1 MVEVITIDDYKQ
13 VIKNTDI
20 NNISDESIQTA
31 INITTLTLDSVC
43 GSNISKRWP
52 LDETNRLHLTIEQK
66 EYIRNAFIL
75 QTKYVLDNNIDFS
88 VGTDQSTNG
97 SSSWSQTR
105 LKREQILPEVYELL
119 QTAGVYYTNAF
130 ISTSYSSANDVAR
143 CKCTCPND
151 FYCPGEKSTPI
162 DLEIGDNRYIKQYN
176 PNARRKWLFS
186 DERGLITYTSTNP
199 ERWVLDCIINGETV
213 VDPFTNIASFEMIKD
228 ILDENG
234 NSLVDPTTH
243 IANLTMLGDYI
254 KTDLSNNPNNFTNG
268 IETYN
273 FEDNQWKLNHKIEG
287 TTLGAPIKLAYL
299 GYGNPYQTE
308 VKYHCLTIEPDIN
321 NILQF
326 TFNGEGMWNT
336 ISQTAYREINI
347 TGNDDTNLI
356 IKTFG
361 STQTTNNINFNIAPN
376 QIFERNKNLLDQY
389 VSNNFVQVLNGETQT
404 YQHYVSTTSNNY
416 NLDHTM
422 NTDGY
427 FSVAFNF
434 VSNYSTA
441 WEQWYQWYEVHYST
455 DGGNTFTIYEFDSI
469 ERPANDKVI
478 SEKGW
483 NRQRHL
489 IAGPFK
495 KGTVVRFRFDNN
507 YLKVY
512 PANDGQTH
520 GYNATIMEKHI
531 KLIKKG

>member
-130 ISTSYSSANDVAR
+130 VSATYESHSKQ
-143 CKCTCPND
+143 KCTCPND

-162 DLEIGDNRYIKQYN
+162 DLEIGDSRYIKQYN

-199 ERWVLDCIINGETV
+199 ERWVLDCVINGESV
-213 VDPFTNIASFEMIKD
+213 VEPFTNIARFEMIKD

-234 NSLVDPTTH
+234 NSLIDPTTH
-243 IANLTMLGDYI
+243 TVTLDEWL
-254 KTDLSNNPNNFTNG
+254 KVDLSNNIHKFTNG
-268 IETYN
+268 IQTYR
-273 FEDNQWKLNHKIEG
+273 FKDNQWELMRVFEG
-287 TTLGAPIKLAYL
+287 STTGAPIKLAYL
-299 GYGNPYQTE
+299 GYSHLMVGDD
-308 VKYHCLTIEPDIN
+308 KYRCLTITTEYNDDKIF
-321 NILQF
+321 QF
-326 TFNGEGMWNT
+326 DFNGSGMWNT
-336 ISQTAYREINI
+336 IWATAVRALNI
-347 TGNDDTNLI
+347 TGNDNATDLI
-356 IKTFG
+356 TKT
-361 STQTTNNINFNIAPN
+361 SDLTDNINKINFNIAPN
-376 QIFERNKNLLDQY
+376 QIFERNKELIKNFITENLTY
-389 VSNNFVQVLNGETQT
+389 GVNNSTFTTIDLNGAGYYLTHAGGDNDTKCWVAPSDGTLKIKLRGNGANEQAWIMYDINGYNGAHYNCPATFGEALLTVQVRQG
-404 YQHYVSTTSNNY
+404 
-416 NLDHTM
+416 
-422 NTDGY
+422 
-427 FSVAFNF
+427 
-434 VSNYSTA
+434 
-441 WEQWYQWYEVHYST
+441 
-455 DGGNTFTIYEFDSI
+455 
-469 ERPANDKVI
+469 DKV
-478 SEKGW
+478 
-483 NRQRHL
+483 
-489 IAGPFK
+489 
-495 KGTVVRFRFDNN
+495 
-507 YLKVY
+507 YLKSFEDFTWDY
-512 PANDGQTH
+512 IRFFAN
-520 GYNATIMEKHI
+520 EWRVK
-531 KLIKKG
+531 

>member
-13 VIKNTDI
+13 VIKNTEI

-130 ISTSYSSANDVAR
+130 ISATYENHSKP
-143 CKCTCPND
+143 KCTCPDD

-176 PNARRKWLFS
+176 PNARKKWLFS

-243 IANLTMLGDYI
+243 TVTLNEWL
-254 KTDLSNNPNNFTNG
+254 KVDLSNNTHKFTNG
-268 IETYN
+268 VSIVSNSSGHWE
-273 FEDNQWKLNHKIEG
+273 EQWRLEG
-287 TTLGAPIKLAYL
+287 STTGEPIKISNHCYSTSEP
-299 GYGNPYQTE
+299 NS
-308 VKYHCLTIEPDIN
+308 KYHCLDIYPDPEYVIK
-321 NILQF
+321 F
-326 TFNGEGMWNT
+326 DFKGVGMWNA
-336 ISQTAYREINI
+336 ISQTAYNSINI

-356 IKTFG
+356 TKTFDD
-361 STQTTNNINFNIAPN
+361 SADKNNKLTFNIAPN
-376 QIFERNKNLLDQY
+376 QIFERNKTLLDNY
-389 VSNNFVQVLNGETQT
+389 IKDNFTYTPVEVYQLSDGLVTTHFDGPNSYFDFTMPEHGYISFNISHRYNRSTDPNQQTTWYQVLSNGLELPIYSQIMRSATRASDGVNFATQLSYGPYRKGDKIT
-404 YQHYVSTTSNNY
+404 VK
-416 NLDHTM
+416 
-422 NTDGY
+422 
-427 FSVAFNF
+427 
-434 VSNYSTA
+434 
-441 WEQWYQWYEVHYST
+441 
-455 DGGNTFTIYEFDSI
+455 FD
-469 ERPANDKVI
+469 ANC
-478 SEKGW
+478 
-483 NRQRHL
+483 
-489 IAGPFK
+489 
-495 KGTVVRFRFDNN
+495 VRF
-507 YLKVY
+507 Y
-512 PANDGQTH
+512 PANDGANS
-520 GYNATIMEKHI
+520 GYIPYVWIQKMG
-531 KLIKKG
+531 LIKKG

>member
-130 ISTSYSSANDVAR
+130 ISATYESHSKP
-143 CKCTCPND
+143 KCNPVED

-243 IANLTMLGDYI
+243 TVTLNEWL
-254 KTDLSNNPNNFTNG
+254 KVDLSNNPNKFTNG
-268 IETYN
+268 IETYY
-273 FEDNQWKLNHKIEG
+273 FEDNQWKLQNKVEG
-287 TTLGAPIKLAYL
+287 STKGAPIKINKNGYL
-299 GYGNPYQTE
+299 QGQVPDNLKYQGLSI
-308 VKYHCLTIEPDIN
+308 YFGAD

-326 TFNGEGMWNT
+326 MFKEFQMWNV
-336 ISQTAYREINI
+336 ISYATNVNLNLTAK
-347 TGNDDTNLI
+347 NDDTNLI
-356 IKTFG
+356 TKTFDDTG
-361 STQTTNNINFNIAPN
+361 NYNQLTYNIAPN
-376 QIFERNKNLLDQY
+376 KIFERNKELIK
-389 VSNNFVQVLNGETQT
+389 NFVMEHLTYGVNNSTFTTIDQNNAGYYLTHLGGDTNTKCWVAPSDGTLKFKFRGNGINGQAWIMYDINGYSGAHYNCPATFGEALLTMQVRQGDKVYLNGCE
-404 YQHYVSTTSNNY
+404 
-416 NLDHTM
+416 L
-422 NTDGY
+422 
-427 FSVAFNF
+427 
-434 VSNYSTA
+434 
-441 WEQWYQWYEVHYST
+441 
-455 DGGNTFTIYEFDSI
+455 
-469 ERPANDKVI
+469 
-478 SEKGW
+478 
-483 NRQRHL
+483 L
-489 IAGPFK
+489 IWDYI
-495 KGTVVRFRFDNN
+495 RFFFFFLRV
-507 YLKVY
+507 K
-512 PANDGQTH
+512 
-520 GYNATIMEKHI
+520 
-531 KLIKKG
+531 

>member
-243 IANLTMLGDYI
+243 TVTLNEWL
-254 KTDLSNNPNNFTNG
+254 KVDLSNNPNKFTNG
-268 IETYN
+268 VSLLHYQ
-273 FEDNQWKLNHKIEG
+273 DGQWKEYVRLEG
-287 TTLGAPIKLAYL
+287 ATLGAPIKMAYL
-299 GYGNPYQTE
+299 GYSSTFPRDR
-308 VKYHCLTIEPDIN
+308 KYNCLTISPDYN
-321 NILQF
+321 SVLEF
-326 TFNGEGMWNT
+326 GFNGLGMWNT
-336 ISQTAYREINI
+336 ISQAASEAINI
-347 TGNDDTNLI
+347 TGNDSDTDLI
-356 IKTFG
+356 TKVFDGTK
-361 STQTTNNINFNIAPN
+361 SNNKITFNIAPN
-376 QIFERNKNLLDQY
+376 QIFERNKELIK
-389 VSNNFVQVLNGETQT
+389 NFVMEHLTYGVNNSTYTTINLNNAGYYLTHKGGDNNTKNWVAPSDGTLAIKLNG
-404 YQHYVSTTSNNY
+404 
-416 NLDHTM
+416 
-422 NTDGY
+422 
-427 FSVAFNF
+427 
-434 VSNYSTA
+434 
-441 WEQWYQWYEVHYST
+441 
-455 DGGNTFTIYEFDSI
+455 DGGNMQAWIMYDVNGYNHTHYNFPGPFGEAITRIQV
-469 ERPANDKVI
+469 RQGDKVYLT
-478 SEKGW
+478 GYDHLNW
-483 NRQRHL
+483 NY
-489 IAGPFK
+489 I
-495 KGTVVRFRFDNN
+495 RFFPNEWRV
-507 YLKVY
+507 K
-512 PANDGQTH
+512 
-520 GYNATIMEKHI
+520 
-531 KLIKKG
+531 

>member
-130 ISTSYSSANDVAR
+130 ISATYESHSKP
-143 CKCTCPND
+143 KCACPND

-213 VDPFTNIASFEMIKD
+213 VDPLTNIASFEMIKD

-234 NSLVDPTTH
+234 NSLVDPNTH
-243 IANLTMLGDYI
+243 IANLTMLGEYI
-254 KTDLSNNPNNFTNG
+254 KTDLSNNPNKFTNG
-268 IETYN
+268 VSLLYYQDGEWREN
-273 FEDNQWKLNHKIEG
+273 VRLEG
-287 TTLGAPIKLAYL
+287 ATLGAPIKMAYL
-299 GYGNPYQTE
+299 GYGNTHQTE
-308 VKYHCLTIEPDIN
+308 KYHCLTIEPDIN
-321 NILQF
+321 SILQF

-336 ISQTAYREINI
+336 ISQTAYNSINI
-347 TGNDDTNLI
+347 TGNDSDTDLI
-356 IKTFG
+356 TKTFD
-361 STQTTNNINFNIAPN
+361 STQTANNINFNIAPN
-376 QIFERNKNLLDQY
+376 QIFERNKTLLDNY
-389 VSNNFVQVLNGETQT
+389 IKDNF
-404 YQHYVSTTSNNY
+404 NY
-416 NLDHTM
+416 KPVT
-422 NTDGY
+422 
-427 FSVAFNF
+427 
-434 VSNYSTA
+434 NYPLGTGLVIA
-441 WEQWYQWYEVHYST
+441 HF
-455 DGGNTFTIYEFDSI
+455 DGGNSYFYFTMPECGYISFHISHRYNRSTD
-469 ERPANDKVI
+469 ANQQTAWYQVLSD
-478 SEKGW
+478 
-483 NRQRHL
+483 
-489 IAGPFK
+489 GPELPLFSQIMRSA
-495 KGTVVRFRFDNN
+495 TR
-507 YLKVY
+507 
-512 PANDGQTH
+512 ANDGV
-520 GYNATIMEKHI
+520 NFAT
-531 KLIKKG
+531 KLIYGPYNKGSKITVKFDANQIRFYPAEDGANSGYIPYVWIQKMNLVKKG

>member
-130 ISTSYSSANDVAR
+130 ISATYESHSKP
-143 CKCTCPND
+143 KCTCPND

-162 DLEIGDNRYIKQYN
+162 DLEIGDSRYIKQYN

-199 ERWVLDCIINGETV
+199 ERWVLDCIINGESV
-213 VDPFTNIASFEMIKD
+213 VEPFTNIARFEMIKD

-234 NSLVDPTTH
+234 TSLIDPDTH
-243 IANLTMLGDYI
+243 IATLNEWL
-254 KTDLSNNPNNFTNG
+254 KVDLSNNTHNFTNG
-268 IETYN
+268 VSILSFNGTKWVE
-273 FEDNQWKLNHKIEG
+273 QHRLEG
-287 TTLGAPIKLAYL
+287 ETLGAPIKI
-299 GYGNPYQTE
+299 GYFGYADVYQYND
-308 VKYHCLTIEPDIN
+308 KYHCLTIKSDLN
-321 NILQF
+321 NIIQF
-326 TFNGEGMWNT
+326 GFNGLGMWNT
-336 ISQTAYREINI
+336 ISATASSAINI
-347 TGNDDTNLI
+347 TDNNDDTNLI
-356 IKTFG
+356 TKTFDSSG
-361 STQTTNNINFNIAPN
+361 DKNKLTFNIAPN
-376 QIFERNKNLLDQY
+376 QIFERNKALLDQY
-389 VSNNFVQVLNGETQT
+389 VSDNFVQVLNGGTQS
-404 YQHYVSTTSNNY
+404 YQHNISSTSADY

-427 FSVAFNF
+427 YSIPFNF
-434 VSNYSTA
+434 VNNVSTA
-441 WEQWYQWYEVHYST
+441 WEQWYQWYQIRYST
-455 DGGNTFTIYEFDSI
+455 DGGNTFDVYEFGTL
-469 ERPANDKVI
+469 ERPANDRVI

-483 NRQRHL
+483 NYQRHL

-495 KGTVVRFRFDNN
+495 KGTVVRFRFNSN
-507 YLKVY
+507 FIKIY

-520 GYNATIMEKHI
+520 GYNAVIIEKPI

>member
-130 ISTSYSSANDVAR
+130 ISATYESHSKP
-143 CKCTCPND
+143 KCTCPND

-162 DLEIGDNRYIKQYN
+162 DLEIGDSRYIKQYN

-199 ERWVLDCIINGETV
+199 ERWVLDCIINGESV
-213 VDPFTNIASFEMIKD
+213 VEPLTNIARFEMIKD

-234 NSLVDPTTH
+234 NSLIDPTTH
-243 IANLTMLGDYI
+243 TVTLDEWL
-254 KTDLSNNPNNFTNG
+254 KVDLSNNPNKFTNG
-268 IETYN
+268 IQTYRYK
-273 FEDNQWKLNHKIEG
+273 DNQWELMRVFEG
-287 TTLGAPIKLAYL
+287 STTGAPIKLAYL
-299 GYGNPYQTE
+299 GFLETFKDDL
-308 VKYHCLTIEPDIN
+308 KYRCLTITTEHNDDKIF
-321 NILQF
+321 QF
-326 TFNGEGMWNT
+326 EFNGLGMWNS
-336 ISQTAYREINI
+336 ISQTAYKSINI
-347 TGNDDTNLI
+347 TGNDNATDLI
-356 IKTFG
+356 TKAFDL
-361 STQTTNNINFNIAPN
+361 SDNNNKINFNIAPN
-376 QIFERNKNLLDQY
+376 QIFERNKTLLDNY
-389 VSNNFVQVLNGETQT
+389 IKDNFNYAAVEN
-404 YQHYVSTTSNNY
+404 YQLSTNLVTAHFDGPNSYFYFTVPEYGYISFQILHRY
-416 NLDHTM
+416 NRS
-422 NTDGY
+422 TDP
-427 FSVAFNF
+427 NQQ
-434 VSNYSTA
+434 TA
-441 WEQWYQWYEVHYST
+441 WYQVFSNGVELPIFSQ
-455 DGGNTFTIYEFDSI
+455 IMRSAA
-469 ERPANDKVI
+469 RANDGMNFANKLI
-478 SEKGW
+478 YGPYEKGK
-483 NRQRHL
+483 Q
-489 IAGPFK
+489 I
-495 KGTVVRFRFDNN
+495 TVKFDANTVRF
-507 YLKVY
+507 Y
-512 PANDGQTH
+512 PANDGANS
-520 GYNATIMEKHI
+520 GYVPAVWMQKMS
-531 KLIKKG
+531 LVKKG

>member
-13 VIKNTDI
+13 VIKNTEI

-130 ISTSYSSANDVAR
+130 ISATYESHSKP
-143 CKCTCPND
+143 KCNPVDD

-199 ERWVLDCIINGETV
+199 ERWVLDCIINGESV
-213 VDPFTNIASFEMIKD
+213 VEPFTNIARFEMIKD

-234 NSLVDPTTH
+234 NSLVNPDTH
-243 IANLTMLGDYI
+243 TVTLDEWL
-254 KTDLSNNPNNFTNG
+254 KVDLSNNPNNFTNG
-268 IETYN
+268 VSILHY
-273 FEDNQWKLNHKIEG
+273 DGSKWIVRHRIEG
-287 TTLGAPIKLAYL
+287 ETLGAPIKMAYFN
-299 GYGNPYQTE
+299 YASGNTHE
-308 VKYHCLTIEPDIN
+308 LKYRCLIIEPNDN
-321 NILQF
+321 NILE
-326 TFNGEGMWNT
+326 FNFQSPGMWNT
-336 ISQTAYREINI
+336 ISAAAFNSINI
-347 TGNDDTNLI
+347 TGNDSDTDLI
-356 IKTFG
+356 TKAFDFSDVINTI
-361 STQTTNNINFNIAPN
+361 NINIAPN
-376 QIFERNKNLLDQY
+376 QIFERNKELIK
-389 VSNNFVQVLNGETQT
+389 NFVMEHLT
-404 YQHYVSTTSNNY
+404 YGVNN
-416 NLDHTM
+416 
-422 NTDGY
+422 
-427 FSVAFNF
+427 S
-434 VSNYSTA
+434 
-441 WEQWYQWYEVHYST
+441 
-455 DGGNTFTIYEFDSI
+455 TFTTIDQNNAGYYLTHLGGDTNTKCWVAPSDGTLKFKFHGNGVNGQAWIMYDINGYSGAHYNC
-469 ERPANDKVI
+469 PATFGDALLTTQVRQGDKV
-478 SEKGW
+478 
-483 NRQRHL
+483 
-489 IAGPFK
+489 
-495 KGTVVRFRFDNN
+495 
-507 YLKVY
+507 YLKGFENFIWDY
-512 PANDGQTH
+512 IRFFPNEWR
-520 GYNATIMEKHI
+520 YK
-531 KLIKKG
+531 

>member
-130 ISTSYSSANDVAR
+130 ISATYESHSKP
-143 CKCTCPND
+143 KCTCPND

-162 DLEIGDNRYIKQYN
+162 DLEIGDSRYIKQYN

-199 ERWVLDCIINGETV
+199 ERWVLDCIINGESV
-213 VDPFTNIASFEMIKD
+213 VEPLTNIARFEMIKD

-234 NSLVDPTTH
+234 TSLIDPTTH
-243 IANLTMLGDYI
+243 TVTLDEWL
-254 KTDLSNNPNNFTNG
+254 KVDLSNNIHNFTNG
-268 IETYN
+268 IETYIYQ
-273 FEDNQWKLNHKIEG
+273 DNQWKLRDKVEG
-287 TTLGAPIKLAYL
+287 ETLGAPIKLDNL
-299 GYGNPYQTE
+299 GYSSAFPHDA
-308 VKYHCLTIEPDIN
+308 KYRCLQIKLNNN
-321 NILQF
+321 NIFEFLF
-326 TFNGEGMWNT
+326 HGLEMWNT
-336 ISQTAYREINI
+336 ISQTAREAINI
-347 TGNDDTNLI
+347 TGNNDDTNLI
-356 IKTFG
+356 TKTFG
-361 STQTTNNINFNIAPN
+361 ITQTINTLTFNIAPN
-376 QIFERNKNLLDQY
+376 QIFERNKELLDQY
-389 VSNNFVQVLNGETQT
+389 VSDNFVQVLNGGTQS
-404 YQHYVSTTSNNY
+404 YQHYISTTSADY

-427 FSVAFNF
+427 YSIPFNF
-434 VSNYSTA
+434 VNNVSIV
-441 WEQWYQWYEVHYST
+441 WEQWYQWYQIHFST
-455 DGGNTFTIYEFDSI
+455 DGGNTFTIYEFGSI
-469 ERPANDKVI
+469 ERPANDRVI
-478 SEKGW
+478 SERGW
-483 NRQRHL
+483 NYQRHL
-489 IAGPFK
+489 TAGPFK
-495 KGTVVRFRFDNN
+495 KGTVVRFRFNSN
-507 YLKVY
+507 FLRLY

-520 GYNATIMEKHI
+520 DYNATVMEKQI
-531 KLIKKG
+531 KLVKKG

>member
-13 VIKNTDI
+13 VIKNTEI

-130 ISTSYSSANDVAR
+130 VSATYESHSKR
-143 CKCTCPND
+143 KCNPVED

-162 DLEIGDNRYIKQYN
+162 DLEIGDSRYIKQYN

-199 ERWVLDCIINGETV
+199 ERWVLDCIINGESV
-213 VDPFTNIASFEMIKD
+213 VEPFTNIARFEMIKD
-228 ILDENG
+228 IVDENG
-234 NSLVDPTTH
+234 TSLVDPDTH
-243 IANLTMLGDYI
+243 TVTLNEWLKI
-254 KTDLSNNPNNFTNG
+254 DLSNNTHKFTNG
-268 IETYN
+268 VSLLHYQ
-273 FEDNQWKLNHKIEG
+273 DGQWRENVRLEG
-287 TTLGAPIKLAYL
+287 ETLGAPIKMAYL
-299 GYGNPYQTE
+299 GYSSTFPRDI
-308 VKYHCLTIEPDIN
+308 KYNCLTISPDYN
-321 NILQF
+321 SVLEF
-326 TFNGEGMWNT
+326 GFNGLGMWNT
-336 ISQTAYREINI
+336 ISQAASEAINI
-347 TGNDDTNLI
+347 TGNNDDTNLI

-361 STQTTNNINFNIAPN
+361 SSGDKNQLTFNIAPN
-376 QIFERNKNLLDQY
+376 QIFERNKALLDQY
-389 VSNNFVQVLNGETQT
+389 ISDNFIQALDGETQSYT
-404 YQHYVSTTSNNY
+404 HYISTTSTNY
-416 NLDHTM
+416 HLDHTM

-427 FSVAFNF
+427 YSIAFNF
-434 VSNYSTA
+434 VNNVSTS
-441 WEQWYQWYEVHYST
+441 WEQWYQWYQIHCST
-455 DGGNTFTIYEFDSI
+455 DGGNTFVIYEFDSI
-469 ERPANDKVI
+469 ERPASDKII

-483 NRQRHL
+483 NYQRHL

-495 KGTVVRFRFDNN
+495 KGTVVRFLCNN
-507 YLKVY
+507 NFIRIY
-512 PANDGQTH
+512 PANDGQTS
-520 GYNATIMEKHI
+520 GYNAVILEKSI

>member
-130 ISTSYSSANDVAR
+130 ISTSYSSANEK
-143 CKCTCPND
+143 KCTCPND

-213 VDPFTNIASFEMIKD
+213 VDPLTNIASFEMIKD

-234 NSLVDPTTH
+234 NSLVDPATH
-243 IANLTMLGDYI
+243 IANLTMLGSYI

-268 IETYN
+268 IQTYIYH
-273 FEDNQWKLNHKIEG
+273 DNQWNLNGVYEG
-287 TTLGAPIKLAYL
+287 STTGAPIKISKLVIYKD
-299 GYGNPYQTE
+299 NDQT
-308 VKYHCLTIEPDIN
+308 
-321 NILQF
+321 
-326 TFNGEGMWNT
+326 
-336 ISQTAYREINI
+336 S
-347 TGNDDTNLI
+347 
-356 IKTFG
+356 
-361 STQTTNNINFNIAPN
+361 
-376 QIFERNKNLLDQY
+376 
-389 VSNNFVQVLNGETQT
+389 
-404 YQHYVSTTSNNY
+404 
-416 NLDHTM
+416 
-422 NTDGY
+422 
-427 FSVAFNF
+427 
-434 VSNYSTA
+434 
-441 WEQWYQWYEVHYST
+441 
-455 DGGNTFTIYEFDSI
+455 
-469 ERPANDKVI
+469 
-478 SEKGW
+478 
-483 NRQRHL
+483 
-489 IAGPFK
+489 
-495 KGTVVRFRFDNN
+495 
-507 YLKVY
+507 
-512 PANDGQTH
+512 
-520 GYNATIMEKHI
+520 
-531 KLIKKG
+531 

>member
-13 VIKNTDI
+13 VIKNTEI

-130 ISTSYSSANDVAR
+130 ISATYESHSKA
-143 CKCTCPND
+143 KCNCPND

-199 ERWVLDCIINGETV
+199 ERWVLDCIINGESV

-243 IANLTMLGDYI
+243 TVTLDEWL
-254 KTDLSNNPNNFTNG
+254 KVDLSNNPNKFTNG
-268 IETYN
+268 VSLLHYQDGE
-273 FEDNQWKLNHKIEG
+273 WKEHIKLEG
-287 TTLGAPIKLAYL
+287 ETLGAPIKMAYL
-299 GYGNPYQTE
+299 GYSSTFPRDM
-308 VKYHCLTIEPDIN
+308 KYNCLTISPDHHSV
-321 NILQF
+321 LEF
-326 TFNGEGMWNT
+326 GFNGLGMWNT
-336 ISQTAYREINI
+336 ISQTASEAINI
-347 TGNDDTNLI
+347 TGNDNPTNLI
-356 IKTFG
+356 TKVFDG
-361 STQTTNNINFNIAPN
+361 TNKNNKITFNIAPN
-376 QIFERNKNLLDQY
+376 QIFERNKELIK
-389 VSNNFVQVLNGETQT
+389 NFVMEYLT
-404 YQHYVSTTSNNY
+404 YGVNN
-416 NLDHTM
+416 
-422 NTDGY
+422 
-427 FSVAFNF
+427 S
-434 VSNYSTA
+434 
-441 WEQWYQWYEVHYST
+441 
-455 DGGNTFTIYEFDSI
+455 TFTTIDQNNAGYYLTHKGGDNNTKNWVAPSDGTLKIKVRGTGENYQAWVRYDI
-469 ERPANDKVI
+469 NGYNGAHYNCPAVFGEAFLTVQVRQGDKV
-478 SEKGW
+478 
-483 NRQRHL
+483 
-489 IAGPFK
+489 
-495 KGTVVRFRFDNN
+495 
-507 YLKVY
+507 YLK
-512 PANDGQTH
+512 
-520 GYNATIMEKHI
+520 GYAGFTWDYIRFFPNEWRVK
-531 KLIKKG
+531 

>member
-13 VIKNTDI
+13 VIKNTEI

-130 ISTSYSSANDVAR
+130 VSATYEHSKP
-143 CKCTCPND
+143 KCTCPED

-199 ERWVLDCIINGETV
+199 ERWVLDCIINGESV
-213 VDPFTNIASFEMIKD
+213 VEPLTNIARFEMIKD

-234 NSLVDPTTH
+234 TSLVDPDTH
-243 IANLTMLGDYI
+243 TVTLNEWL
-254 KTDLSNNPNNFTNG
+254 KVDLSNNPNKFTNG
-268 IETYN
+268 VSLLHYQ
-273 FEDNQWKLNHKIEG
+273 DGQWRENVRLEG
-287 TTLGAPIKLAYL
+287 ETLGAPIKMAYL
-299 GYGNPYQTE
+299 GYSSSSKYNN
-308 VKYHCLTIEPDIN
+308 KYHCLTIRPDIN
-321 NILQF
+321 NILEF
-326 TFNGEGMWNT
+326 DFNEIGMWNT
-336 ISQTAYREINI
+336 ISWAANDAINI
-347 TGNDDTNLI
+347 TGNNDDTNLI

-361 STQTTNNINFNIAPN
+361 TTQSTNTLTFNIAPN
-376 QIFERNKNLLDQY
+376 QIFERNKELIK
-389 VSNNFVQVLNGETQT
+389 NFVMEHLTYGVNNSTFTTIDLNGARYYLTHEGGDNNTKNWVAPSDGTLKVKVRGNGINGQAWMM
-404 YQHYVSTTSNNY
+404 YDINHYNGAHYNCPATFGEAILTFQLRQGDKVYLKGFANY
-416 NLDHTM
+416 NWD
-422 NTDGY
+422 Y
-427 FSVAFNF
+427 IRFF
-434 VSNYSTA
+434 
-441 WEQWYQWYEVHYST
+441 
-455 DGGNTFTIYEFDSI
+455 
-469 ERPANDKVI
+469 ANEWRVK
-478 SEKGW
+478 
-483 NRQRHL
+483 
-489 IAGPFK
+489 
-495 KGTVVRFRFDNN
+495 
-507 YLKVY
+507 
-512 PANDGQTH
+512 
-520 GYNATIMEKHI
+520 
-531 KLIKKG
+531 

>member
-1 MVEVITIDDYKQ
+1 MVEVITIEDYKQ

-130 ISTSYSSANDVAR
+130 ISATYESHSKQ
-143 CKCTCPND
+143 KCTCPND

-199 ERWVLDCIINGETV
+199 ERWVLDCIINGESV
-213 VDPFTNIASFEMIKD
+213 VEPLTNIARFEMIKD

-234 NSLVDPTTH
+234 NSLVDQTTH
-243 IANLTMLGDYI
+243 TVTLDEWL
-254 KTDLSNNPNNFTNG
+254 KVDLSNNPNKFTNG
-268 IETYN
+268 IETYIYR
-273 FEDNQWKLNHKIEG
+273 DNQWKLSGVYEG
-287 TTLGAPIKLAYL
+287 STTGAPIKLAFL
-299 GYGNPYQTE
+299 GYSSAFSHDE
-308 VKYHCLTIEPDIN
+308 KYRCLQIKPNNN
-321 NILQF
+321 NIFEFL
-326 TFNGEGMWNT
+326 FNGLGMWNT
-336 ISQTAYREINI
+336 ISQTASEVINI
-347 TGNDDTNLI
+347 TDNDDTNLI
-356 IKTFG
+356 TKTFG
-361 STQTTNNINFNIAPN
+361 QTGDKNQLTYNIAPN
-376 QIFERNKNLLDQY
+376 QIFERNKALLDQY
-389 VSNNFVQVLNGETQT
+389 VSDNFVQVLNGETPT
-404 YQHYVSTTSNNY
+404 YTHYISTTSGEY
-416 NLDHTM
+416 ELDHTM
-422 NTDGY
+422 NADGY
-427 FSVAFNF
+427 YSVAFNF
-434 VSNYSTA
+434 VNNVSTA
-441 WEQWYQWYEVHYST
+441 WEQWYQWYQIRFST
-455 DGGNTFTIYEFDSI
+455 DGGNTFAIYEFGSI
-469 ERPANDKVI
+469 ERPANERVI

-483 NRQRHL
+483 NYQKHL

-495 KGTVVRFRFDNN
+495 KGTIVRFRCNNN
-507 YLKVY
+507 YIRIY
-512 PANDGQTH
+512 PANDGQTS
-520 GYNATIMEKHI
+520 GYNAVIIEKHI

>member
-13 VIKNTDI
+13 VIKNTEI

-130 ISTSYSSANDVAR
+130 ISATYESHSKP
-143 CKCTCPND
+143 KCNPVDD

-199 ERWVLDCIINGETV
+199 ERWVLDCIINGESV
-213 VDPFTNIASFEMIKD
+213 VEPFTNIARFEMIKD

-234 NSLVDPTTH
+234 NSLVNPDTH
-243 IANLTMLGDYI
+243 TVTLNEWL
-254 KTDLSNNPNNFTNG
+254 KVDLSNNPNKFTNG
-268 IETYN
+268 VSILHYN
-273 FEDNQWKLNHKIEG
+273 VGKWIVRHRIEG
-287 TTLGAPIKLAYL
+287 ETLGAPIKMAYFN
-299 GYGNPYQTE
+299 YASGNTHE
-308 VKYHCLTIEPDIN
+308 LKYRCLQIKPNDN
-321 NILQF
+321 NILE
-326 TFNGEGMWNT
+326 FNFESPGMWNT
-336 ISQTAYREINI
+336 ISAAAFNSINI
-347 TGNDDTNLI
+347 TGNDSDTDLI
-356 IKTFG
+356 TKAFDFSDVIDKI
-361 STQTTNNINFNIAPN
+361 NINIAPN
-376 QIFERNKNLLDQY
+376 QIFERNKELIK
-389 VSNNFVQVLNGETQT
+389 NFVMEHLTYGVNNSTYTTIDLNNAGYYLTHT
-404 YQHYVSTTSNNY
+404 GGDNNTK
-416 NLDHTM
+416 NWVAPS
-422 NTDGY
+422 DGTIVIK
-427 FSVAFNF
+427 FRG
-434 VSNYSTA
+434 T
-441 WEQWYQWYEVHYST
+441 
-455 DGGNTFTIYEFDSI
+455 GGNLTSWAMYDVNGYNNTHYNCPEAFGEAMIRI
-469 ERPANDKVI
+469 QVRQGDKTYL
-478 SEKGW
+478 KGYDKINW
-483 NRQRHL
+483 
-489 IAGPFK
+489 
-495 KGTVVRFRFDNN
+495 TYVRFFPNEWRV
-507 YLKVY
+507 K
-512 PANDGQTH
+512 
-520 GYNATIMEKHI
+520 
-531 KLIKKG
+531 

>member
-143 CKCTCPND
+143 CKCTCIDD

-243 IANLTMLGDYI
+243 TVTLDEWL
-254 KTDLSNNPNNFTNG
+254 KVDLSNNPNKFTNG
-268 IETYN
+268 VSILNYN
-273 FEDNQWKLNHKIEG
+273 DGEWTERHKIEG
-287 TTLGAPIKLAYL
+287 ETLGAPIKLAYH
-299 GYGNPYQTE
+299 GYSSTFLHDM
-308 VKYHCLTIEPDIN
+308 KYSCLTISPYHN
-321 NILQF
+321 SILEF
-326 TFNGEGMWNT
+326 GFNGSGMWNT
-336 ISQTAYREINI
+336 ISQAASEAINI
-347 TGNDDTNLI
+347 TGNDNLTNLI
-356 IKTFG
+356 TKTFDG
-361 STQTTNNINFNIAPN
+361 TKSSNQITYNIAPN
-376 QIFERNKNLLDQY
+376 QIFERNKELIK
-389 VSNNFVQVLNGETQT
+389 NFVMEYLT
-404 YQHYVSTTSNNY
+404 YGVNN
-416 NLDHTM
+416 
-422 NTDGY
+422 
-427 FSVAFNF
+427 S
-434 VSNYSTA
+434 
-441 WEQWYQWYEVHYST
+441 
-455 DGGNTFTIYEFDSI
+455 TFTTIDQNS
-469 ERPANDKVI
+469 
-478 SEKGW
+478 
-483 NRQRHL
+483 
-489 IAGPFK
+489 AGYYLTHTGGDTNK
-495 KGTVVRFRFDNN
+495 KCWVAPSDGT
-507 YLKVY
+507 LKIKFHG
-512 PANDGQTH
+512 DGSNAQAWVMYNIN
-520 GYNATIMEKHI
+520 GYNAAHYNCPATFGEALLTIQVRQGDKVYLNMYEL
-531 KLIKKG
+531 LIWDYIRFFPNDWRVK

>member
-130 ISTSYSSANDVAR
+130 ISATYESHNKH
-143 CKCTCPND
+143 KCNCPND

-199 ERWVLDCIINGETV
+199 ERWVLDCIINGESV

-234 NSLVDPTTH
+234 NSLIDPTTH
-243 IANLTMLGDYI
+243 TVTLDEWL
-254 KTDLSNNPNNFTNG
+254 KVDLSNNTHKFTNG
-268 IETYN
+268 VSLLHYQDGEWREYVRLDG
-273 FEDNQWKLNHKIEG
+273 E
-287 TTLGAPIKLAYL
+287 TLGAPIKMAYL
-299 GYGNPYQTE
+299 GYSSTFPRD
-308 VKYHCLTIEPDIN
+308 VKYNCLTISPDYHSV
-321 NILQF
+321 LEF
-326 TFNGEGMWNT
+326 GFNGLGMWNT
-336 ISQTAYREINI
+336 ISQAASEAINI
-347 TGNDDTNLI
+347 TGNDNPTNLI
-356 IKTFG
+356 TKVFDG
-361 STQTTNNINFNIAPN
+361 TNNNNKITFNIAPN
-376 QIFERNKNLLDQY
+376 QIFERNKELIK
-389 VSNNFVQVLNGETQT
+389 NFVMEHLTYGVNNSTYTTIDKDNAGYYLTHIGGDNNTKNWVAPSDGTLAIKLNG
-404 YQHYVSTTSNNY
+404 
-416 NLDHTM
+416 
-422 NTDGY
+422 
-427 FSVAFNF
+427 
-434 VSNYSTA
+434 
-441 WEQWYQWYEVHYST
+441 
-455 DGGNTFTIYEFDSI
+455 DGGNMQGWVMYNVNGYSHTHYNFPGAFGEVITRIQV
-469 ERPANDKVI
+469 RQGDKV
-478 SEKGW
+478 
-483 NRQRHL
+483 
-489 IAGPFK
+489 
-495 KGTVVRFRFDNN
+495 
-507 YLKVY
+507 YL
-512 PANDGQTH
+512 H
-520 GYNATIMEKHI
+520 GYDHCRWDYIRFFPNEWRVK
-531 KLIKKG
+531 

>member
-130 ISTSYSSANDVAR
+130 ISATYESHSKP
-143 CKCTCPND
+143 KCNCPND

-199 ERWVLDCIINGETV
+199 ERWVLDCIINGESV
-213 VDPFTNIASFEMIKD
+213 VEPLTNIARFEMIKD

-234 NSLVDPTTH
+234 NSLIDPTTH
-243 IANLTMLGDYI
+243 TVTLNEWL
-254 KTDLSNNPNNFTNG
+254 KVDLSNNTHKFTNG
-268 IETYN
+268 VSLLYYQ
-273 FEDNQWKLNHKIEG
+273 DNQWKEHIKLEG
-287 TTLGAPIKLAYL
+287 ETLGAPIKISEY
-299 GYGNPYQTE
+299 GYRTNLDRTLT
-308 VKYHCLTIEPDIN
+308 KYHCLSIIPDPN
-321 NILQF
+321 NVLEF
-326 TFNGEGMWNT
+326 RFNGTALWNI
-336 ISQTAYREINI
+336 ISYATNSNLNLTAN
-347 TGNDDTNLI
+347 NDDTNLI
-356 IKTFG
+356 TKTFDD
-361 STQTTNNINFNIAPN
+361 SADKDNKLTFNIAPN
-376 QIFERNKNLLDQY
+376 QIFERNKELIK
-389 VSNNFVQVLNGETQT
+389 NFVMEHLTYGVNNSTFTTIDLNNAGYYLT
-404 YQHYVSTTSNNY
+404 HKGGDNNTK
-416 NLDHTM
+416 NWVAPS
-422 NTDGY
+422 DGTLAIK
-427 FSVAFNF
+427 VNG
-434 VSNYSTA
+434 
-441 WEQWYQWYEVHYST
+441 
-455 DGGNTFTIYEFDSI
+455 DGGNMQAWVMYNVNGYSHTHYNCPGAFGEAII
-469 ERPANDKVI
+469 RIQVRQGDK
-478 SEKGW
+478 
-483 NRQRHL
+483 
-489 IAGPFK
+489 
-495 KGTVVRFRFDNN
+495 T
-507 YLKVY
+507 YL
-512 PANDGQTH
+512 H
-520 GYNATIMEKHI
+520 GYDHLNWDYIRFFPNEWRVK
-531 KLIKKG
+531 

>member
-88 VGTDQSTNG
+88 IGTDQSTNG

-130 ISTSYSSANDVAR
+130 ISATYESHSKP
-143 CKCTCPND
+143 KCNPADD

-234 NSLVDPTTH
+234 NSLVDPATH
-243 IANLTMLGDYI
+243 TVTLDEWL
-254 KTDLSNNPNNFTNG
+254 KVDLSNNPNKFTNG
-268 IETYN
+268 VSLLYYR
-273 FEDNQWKLNHKIEG
+273 EG
-287 TTLGAPIKLAYL
+287 EWRENVRLEGETLGAPIKMAYL
-299 GYGNPYQTE
+299 GYSSTFPRDM
-308 VKYHCLTIEPDIN
+308 KYNCLTISPDYN
-321 NILQF
+321 SVLEF
-326 TFNGEGMWNT
+326 SFHSLGMWNT
-336 ISQTAYREINI
+336 ISQTASESINI
-347 TGNDDTNLI
+347 TGNDSDTDLI
-356 IKTFG
+356 TKVFDGTK
-361 STQTTNNINFNIAPN
+361 NNNQITFNIAPN
-376 QIFERNKNLLDQY
+376 QIFERNKELIK
-389 VSNNFVQVLNGETQT
+389 NFVMEHLT
-404 YQHYVSTTSNNY
+404 YGVNN
-416 NLDHTM
+416 
-422 NTDGY
+422 
-427 FSVAFNF
+427 S
-434 VSNYSTA
+434 
-441 WEQWYQWYEVHYST
+441 
-455 DGGNTFTIYEFDSI
+455 TFTTIDQNNAGYYLTHIGGDTNTKCWVAPSDGTLKFKLHGTGANFQAWIMYDI
-469 ERPANDKVI
+469 NGYNGAHYNCPAVFGESFLTTQVRQGDKV
-478 SEKGW
+478 
-483 NRQRHL
+483 
-489 IAGPFK
+489 
-495 KGTVVRFRFDNN
+495 
-507 YLKVY
+507 YLKGY
-512 PANDGQTH
+512 DGFTWNYIRFFPNDWRV
-520 GYNATIMEKHI
+520 K
-531 KLIKKG
+531 

>member
-13 VIKNTDI
+13 VIKNTEI

-130 ISTSYSSANDVAR
+130 ISATYESHSKP
-143 CKCTCPND
+143 KCTCPDD

-176 PNARRKWLFS
+176 PNARKKWLFS

-199 ERWVLDCIINGETV
+199 ERWVLDCIINGESV
-213 VDPFTNIASFEMIKD
+213 VEPFTNIARFEMIKD

-234 NSLVDPTTH
+234 NSLIDPTTH
-243 IANLTMLGDYI
+243 TVTLDEWL
-254 KTDLSNNPNNFTNG
+254 KVDLSNNPNKFTNG
-268 IETYN
+268 VSILNYN
-273 FEDNQWKLNHKIEG
+273 GGQWAERHKIEG
-287 TTLGAPIKLAYL
+287 ETLGAPIKLAYRDYAD
-299 GYGNPYQTE
+299 GHTHE
-308 VKYHCLTIEPDIN
+308 FKYHCLTIEPDIN

-326 TFNGEGMWNT
+326 NFHGLGMWNS
-336 ISQTAYREINI
+336 ISGVAYNSLNI
-347 TGNDDTNLI
+347 TGNDSDTDLI
-356 IKTFG
+356 TKAIDL
-361 STQTTNNINFNIAPN
+361 SNNSNQITFNIAPN
-376 QIFERNKNLLDQY
+376 QMFERNKELIKDFVMEHLTYGVNNSTFTTIDQNNAGYYLTHLGGDNDTKNWVAPSDGTLKFKFNGNGINGQAWIMYDINHYNGAHYNCPATFGEALLT
-389 VSNNFVQVLNGETQT
+389 VQVRQG
-404 YQHYVSTTSNNY
+404 
-416 NLDHTM
+416 
-422 NTDGY
+422 
-427 FSVAFNF
+427 
-434 VSNYSTA
+434 
-441 WEQWYQWYEVHYST
+441 
-455 DGGNTFTIYEFDSI
+455 
-469 ERPANDKVI
+469 DKV
-478 SEKGW
+478 
-483 NRQRHL
+483 
-489 IAGPFK
+489 
-495 KGTVVRFRFDNN
+495 
-507 YLKVY
+507 YLK
-512 PANDGQTH
+512 
-520 GYNATIMEKHI
+520 GYENFFWNYIRFFPNEWRVK
-531 KLIKKG
+531 

>member
-130 ISTSYSSANDVAR
+130 ISATYESHSKP
-143 CKCTCPND
+143 KCNPVED

-199 ERWVLDCIINGETV
+199 ERWVLDCIINGESV
-213 VDPFTNIASFEMIKD
+213 VEPLTNIARFEMIKD

-234 NSLVDPTTH
+234 NSLVDPNTH
-243 IANLTMLGDYI
+243 TVTLDEWLKI
-254 KTDLSNNPNNFTNG
+254 DLSNNPNKFTNG
-268 IETYN
+268 IETYIYQ
-273 FEDNQWKLNHKIEG
+273 DNQWKLNGVYEG
-287 TTLGAPIKLAYL
+287 STKGAPIKINQIGYL
-299 GYGNPYQTE
+299 QGQQPDVLKYQGLSIDFG
-308 VKYHCLTIEPDIN
+308 VN

-326 TFNGEGMWNT
+326 TFKEFQMWNI
-336 ISQTAYREINI
+336 ISPAVKLNLNLTA
-347 TGNDDTNLI
+347 NDNTNLI
-356 IKTFG
+356 TKKFED
-361 STQTTNNINFNIAPN
+361 SPNKNNKLTFNIAPN
-376 QIFERNKNLLDQY
+376 QIFERNK
-389 VSNNFVQVLNGETQT
+389 E
-404 YQHYVSTTSNNY
+404 
-416 NLDHTM
+416 
-422 NTDGY
+422 
-427 FSVAFNF
+427 
-434 VSNYSTA
+434 
-441 WEQWYQWYEVHYST
+441 
-455 DGGNTFTIYEFDSI
+455 
-469 ERPANDKVI
+469 
-478 SEKGW
+478 
-483 NRQRHL
+483 
-489 IAGPFK
+489 
-495 KGTVVRFRFDNN
+495 
-507 YLKVY
+507 
-512 PANDGQTH
+512 
-520 GYNATIMEKHI
+520 
-531 KLIKKG
+531 LIKKFVMEHLTYGVNNSTFTTIDQNNAGYYLTHAGGDTNTKCWVAPSDGTLKFKFHGNGSNMQSWVMYYINGYDGAHYNFPAIFNDALGTVQVRQGDKVYLKDYDRLTWNYIRFFPNEWRVK

>member
-13 VIKNTDI
+13 VIKNTEI

-130 ISTSYSSANDVAR
+130 VSATYESHSKP
-143 CKCTCPND
+143 KCTCPDD

-162 DLEIGDNRYIKQYN
+162 DLEIGDSRYIKQYN

-199 ERWVLDCIINGETV
+199 ERWVLDCIINGESV
-213 VDPFTNIASFEMIKD
+213 VEPLTNIARFEMIKD

-234 NSLVDPTTH
+234 TSLVDPTTH
-243 IANLTMLGDYI
+243 TVTLNEWLKI
-254 KTDLSNNPNNFTNG
+254 DLSNNTHNFTNG
-268 IETYN
+268 VSILNYN
-273 FEDNQWKLNHKIEG
+273 GGQWVERHRIEG
-287 TTLGAPIKLAYL
+287 ETLGAPIKI
-299 GYGNPYQTE
+299 GYFGYASVYQYND
-308 VKYHCLTIEPDIN
+308 KYHCLTIQPDLN
-321 NILQF
+321 NIIQF
-326 TFNGEGMWNT
+326 NFLGEGMWNT
-336 ISQTAYREINI
+336 ISATAASSINI
-347 TGNDDTNLI
+347 TGNNDDTNLI
-356 IKTFG
+356 TKTVDSSG
-361 STQTTNNINFNIAPN
+361 DKNTLTFNIAPN
-376 QIFERNKNLLDQY
+376 QIFERNKPLLDQY
-389 VSNNFVQVLNGETQT
+389 VSDNFVQVLNGGTQSYT
-404 YQHYVSTTSNNY
+404 HYISTTSTNY

-427 FSVAFNF
+427 FSIAFNF
-434 VSNYSTA
+434 VNNVSTS
-441 WEQWYQWYEVHYST
+441 WEQWYQWYQVKYST
-455 DGGNTFTIYEFDSI
+455 DGGNTFDNYEYDSI
-469 ERPANDKVI
+469 ERPASDRII

-483 NRQRHL
+483 NYQRHL

-495 KGTVVRFRFDNN
+495 KGTVVRFVCDNN
-507 YLKVY
+507 SIRIY

-520 GYNATIMEKHI
+520 GYDAVIIEKPI

>member
-130 ISTSYSSANDVAR
+130 ISATYESHNKQ
-143 CKCTCPND
+143 KCACPND

-176 PNARRKWLFS
+176 PNARKKWLFS

-199 ERWVLDCIINGETV
+199 ERWVLDCIINGESV
-213 VDPFTNIASFEMIKD
+213 VEPLTNIASFEMIKD

-234 NSLVDPTTH
+234 NSLIDPTTH
-243 IANLTMLGDYI
+243 TVTLDEWL
-254 KTDLSNNPNNFTNG
+254 KVDLSNNPNKFTNG
-268 IETYN
+268 VSILRYNGSQWIER
-273 FEDNQWKLNHKIEG
+273 HKIEG
-287 TTLGAPIKLAYL
+287 ATLGAPIKLAYHNYAA
-299 GYGNPYQTE
+299 GHTHE
-308 VKYHCLTIEPDIN
+308 SKYHCLTVEPDIN
-321 NILQF
+321 NILE
-326 TFNGEGMWNT
+326 FNFIGLGMWNE
-336 ISQTAYREINI
+336 ISGYLYNSINI
-347 TGNDDTNLI
+347 TGNDSDTDLI
-356 IKTFG
+356 TKAIDLSKISDEIT
-361 STQTTNNINFNIAPN
+361 FNIAPN
-376 QIFERNKNLLDQY
+376 QIFERNKELIK
-389 VSNNFVQVLNGETQT
+389 NFVMEHLTYGVNNSTFTTIDLNNAGYYLTHMGGDTNTKCWVAPSDGTLAIKLNG
-404 YQHYVSTTSNNY
+404 
-416 NLDHTM
+416 
-422 NTDGY
+422 
-427 FSVAFNF
+427 
-434 VSNYSTA
+434 
-441 WEQWYQWYEVHYST
+441 
-455 DGGNTFTIYEFDSI
+455 DGGNLQAWIMYDVNGYSHTHYNCPGVYGEAII
-469 ERPANDKVI
+469 RIQVRQGDKV
-478 SEKGW
+478 
-483 NRQRHL
+483 
-489 IAGPFK
+489 
-495 KGTVVRFRFDNN
+495 
-507 YLKVY
+507 YLK
-512 PANDGQTH
+512 
-520 GYNATIMEKHI
+520 GYDHFRWDYIRFFPNEWRVK
-531 KLIKKG
+531 

>member
-13 VIKNTDI
+13 IIKNTEI

-130 ISTSYSSANDVAR
+130 VSATYESHSKP
-143 CKCTCPND
+143 KCTCPDD

-162 DLEIGDNRYIKQYN
+162 DLEIGDSRYIKQYN

-199 ERWVLDCIINGETV
+199 ERWVLDCIINGESV
-213 VDPFTNIASFEMIKD
+213 VEPLTNIARFEMIKD

-234 NSLVDPTTH
+234 TSLVDPTTH
-243 IANLTMLGDYI
+243 TVTLNEWL
-254 KTDLSNNPNNFTNG
+254 KVDLSNNIHNFTNG
-268 IETYN
+268 VSLLYYQ
-273 FEDNQWKLNHKIEG
+273 DGQWVENVRLEG
-287 TTLGAPIKLAYL
+287 ETLGAPIKLAYL
-299 GYGNPYQTE
+299 GYSSTFPRDM
-308 VKYHCLTIEPDIN
+308 KYNCLTISPDHN
-321 NILQF
+321 SVLEF
-326 TFNGEGMWNT
+326 GFNGLGTWNT
-336 ISQTAYREINI
+336 VSLTASEAINI

-356 IKTFG
+356 TKTFNG
-361 STQTTNNINFNIAPN
+361 TQNTNTLTFNIAPN
-376 QIFERNKNLLDQY
+376 QIFERNKELIKQFIMEHLTY
-389 VSNNFVQVLNGETQT
+389 GVNN
-404 YQHYVSTTSNNY
+404 S
-416 NLDHTM
+416 
-422 NTDGY
+422 
-427 FSVAFNF
+427 
-434 VSNYSTA
+434 
-441 WEQWYQWYEVHYST
+441 
-455 DGGNTFTIYEFDSI
+455 TFTTIDKNNAGYYLTHTGGDNNTKNWVAPSDGTLKIKLYGTGENYQAWVMYDI
-469 ERPANDKVI
+469 NHYNGAHYNCPAVFGEAFLSFQVRQGDKV
-478 SEKGW
+478 
-483 NRQRHL
+483 
-489 IAGPFK
+489 
-495 KGTVVRFRFDNN
+495 
-507 YLKVY
+507 YLKGY
-512 PANDGQTH
+512 AGFTWDYIRFFAN
-520 GYNATIMEKHI
+520 EWRVK
-531 KLIKKG
+531 

>member
-130 ISTSYSSANDVAR
+130 ISATYSKP
-143 CKCTCPND
+143 KCNPVED

-176 PNARRKWLFS
+176 PNARKKWLFS

-199 ERWVLDCIINGETV
+199 ERWVLDCIINGESV
-213 VDPFTNIASFEMIKD
+213 VEPFTNIARFEMIKD

-234 NSLVDPTTH
+234 NSLIDPTTH
-243 IANLTMLGDYI
+243 TVTLDEWL
-254 KTDLSNNPNNFTNG
+254 KVDLSNNPNNFTNG
-268 IETYN
+268 IEMY
-273 FEDNQWKLNHKIEG
+273 FYRDNQWKLSGVYEG
-287 TTLGAPIKLAYL
+287 STKGAPIKLAFL
-299 GYGNPYQTE
+299 GYSSAFSHDE
-308 VKYHCLTIEPDIN
+308 KYRCLQIKANNN
-321 NILQF
+321 NIFEFL
-326 TFNGEGMWNT
+326 FNGFGMWNT
-336 ISQTAYREINI
+336 ISQTASEAINI

-361 STQTTNNINFNIAPN
+361 NSGDKNTLTFNIAPN
-376 QIFERNKNLLDQY
+376 QIFERNKALLDNY
-389 VSNNFVQVLNGETQT
+389 ISENFNYKAVEN
-404 YQHYVSTTSNNY
+404 YQLST
-416 NLDHTM
+416 NLITTH
-422 NTDGY
+422 
-427 FSVAFNF
+427 F
-434 VSNYSTA
+434 
-441 WEQWYQWYEVHYST
+441 
-455 DGGNTFTIYEFDSI
+455 DGGNSYFYFTMPEYGYISFEILHRYNRSTSANQQTSWFQVVSNGSELPIYSQIARSAARASDGVNFTKRNI
-469 ERPANDKVI
+469 YGPY
-478 SEKGW
+478 EKGKQITIKFDA
-483 NRQRHL
+483 NES
-489 IAGPFK
+489 
-495 KGTVVRFRFDNN
+495 RF
-507 YLKVY
+507 Y
-512 PANDGQTH
+512 PASDGSSS
-520 GYNATIMEKHI
+520 GYTPYVWIQKMS
-531 KLIKKG
+531 LIKKG